1 MAKLKRCDLCGA
13 EADNLMSIEFPLE
26 ERWMLFFRKKSLC
39 HYADVCLDCL
49 EKIRAE
55 RQAQIK
61 ANEVDFEVVDTPQTD
76 LLVKTPQKSRDSH
89 EINAPQTDCGWK

>member
-49 EKIRAE
+49 EKIRTE

-61 ANEVDFEVVDTPQTD
+61 ANEVDFEVADTPQTD
-76 LLVKTPQKSRDSH
+76 C
-89 EINAPQTDCGWK
+89 AWKEPNE